1 MKHLFAAATLVT
13 LIAFVSCAKK
23 TNPTAST
30 TEAPKEA
37 PKPKATSYTV
47 EVLPLLQAKC
57 SPCHFPS
64 KGGNKANFETFAS
77 ASKFGAAMLDR
88 IQKNPGDRGFM
99 PMRNPKL
106 SDAEIATVKKWIDGG
121 MIEN

>member
-1 MKHLFAAATLVT
+1 MKHLFAAATLVI
-13 LIAFVSCAKK
+13 LIVFVSCAKK
-23 TNPTAST
+23 TNPSSAT
-30 TEAPKEA
+30 TEA

-64 KGGNKANFETFAS
+64 KGGNKANFESFAS

-88 IQKNPGDRGFM
+88 IQKNPGERGFM

-106 SDAEIATVKKWIDGG
+106 SETEIATVKKWVDGG
-121 MIEN
+121 MVEN

>member
-1 MKHLFAAATLVT
+1 MKHLFAAAILVT
-13 LIAFVSCAKK
+13 LIVFVSCSKK

-30 TEAPKEA
+30 TEAPK
-37 PKPKATSYTV
+37 PKVTSYTA

-77 ASKFGAAMLDR
+77 ASKSGAAMLER
-88 IQKNPGDRGFM
+88 IQKNPGERGFM

-121 MIEN
+121 MVEN